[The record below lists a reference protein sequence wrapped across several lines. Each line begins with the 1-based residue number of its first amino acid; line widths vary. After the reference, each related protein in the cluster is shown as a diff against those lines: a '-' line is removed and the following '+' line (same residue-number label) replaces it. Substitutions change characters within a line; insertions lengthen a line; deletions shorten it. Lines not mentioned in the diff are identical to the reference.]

1 MARGEAGW
9 PGYLNSK
16 CVEAERARKVWVQK
30 DMGEVKRQRKRIR
43 MGRKMDNVAS

>member
-1 MARGEAGW
+1 MARVEAGW

-16 CVEAERARKVWVQK
+16 CVEGERARKVWVK
-30 DMGEVKRQRKRIR
+30 KGMGEVKRQRKRIR